1 MDLLSRKK
9 KPQEPIY
16 KGEFL
21 GQNIFIL
28 KGKLFNVEDMCNSW
42 YEEKKNY
49 FKNSN
54 KYSKNT
60 SHFTQMIWKSTTD
73 VGFGFKKKGDY
84 YYGVAFYYPPGNVL
98 GEYKENVLTANSS

>member
-1 MDLLSRKK
+1 
-9 KPQEPIY
+9 
-16 KGEFL
+16 
-21 GQNIFIL
+21 
-28 KGKLFNVEDMCNSW
+28 MCNSW